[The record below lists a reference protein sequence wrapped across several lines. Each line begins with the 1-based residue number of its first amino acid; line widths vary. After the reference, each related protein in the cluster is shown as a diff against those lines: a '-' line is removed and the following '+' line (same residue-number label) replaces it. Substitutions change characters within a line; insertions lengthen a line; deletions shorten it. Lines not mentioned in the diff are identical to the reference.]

1 MYTRGRRWRADEAPA
16 YPLPGRRGAHGGR
29 GPRALGKRF
38 LDRVKVTLPPF
49 TKSPLLANHPRI
61 RRLIQ
66 GRTLLRFS
74 RDRTTGGKLGGARGQ
89 DSGATRRT
97 GTGKYNVPG
106 RDMGDTATID
116 AAPQHLKAL
125 EQANR
130 VRLARAELKRQVAS
144 QETTAA
150 EVVLE
155 CPWEAAS
162 MELSDLLMSQ
172 RRWGRAR
179 CRRLLLSLGL
189 PENKHIGTLTPRQ
202 RRALVDVLST
212 RMRPDERR
220 VREEALVTA

>member
-1 MYTRGRRWRADEAPA
+1 MPHASRSI
-16 YPLPGRRGAHGGR
+16 GA
-29 GPRALGKRF
+29 
-38 LDRVKVTLPPF
+38 
-49 TKSPLLANHPRI
+49 
-61 RRLIQ
+61 
-66 GRTLLRFS
+66 S
-74 RDRTTGGKLGGARGQ
+74 RCT
-89 DSGATRRT
+89 
-97 GTGKYNVPG
+97 NVPG

-130 VRLARAELKRQVAS
+130 VRLARAELKRQVAAG
-144 QETTAA
+144 ETTAD

-155 CPWEAAS
+155 CPWEASS

-202 RRALVDVLST
+202 RRALVELLIT
-212 RMRPDERR
+212 RASSPQNTRPER
-220 VREEALVTA
+220 VSHELVTA